1 MTAGMAP
8 RSCVPNW
15 QTLSEQGWVS
25 LTEPIQARRLQ
36 QYRFAEDA
44 VMRLLPQSGFLAL
57 CLATLAPPA
66 VLQAQQRSASFA
78 GLRPNLAF
86 IDDRGLGLQV
96 TGYLGQPFTSRLAG
110 LFEFGV
116 TRARDRPFM
125 HPCAFPPCDFSLP
138 GETGISLAYGLQW
151 YAAAGARRAAVTV
164 APGVVWL
171 LGQPAGSEPVVPK
184 LGGRCEVGWL
194 IDHGPRVGFTLG
206 LEWWGSS
213 GELPRWVVPFGLTL
227 GLR

>member
-1 MTAGMAP
+1 
-8 RSCVPNW
+8 
-15 QTLSEQGWVS
+15 
-25 LTEPIQARRLQ
+25 
-36 QYRFAEDA
+36 
-44 VMRLLPQSGFLAL
+44 MRLLPQSGFPAL
-57 CLATLAPPA
+57 CLVALACPSA
-66 VLQAQQRSASFA
+66 LHAQQRSAPFA

-86 IDDRGLGLQV
+86 IDNRGLGLQV

-116 TRARDRPFM
+116 TRARDR
-125 HPCAFPPCDFSLP
+125 AYNPPCPHPGCSGQP
-138 GETGISLAYGLQW
+138 SVAGETGISLDYGLQW
-151 YAAAGARRAAVTV
+151 YAAAGTRRAAITV

-194 IDHGPRVGFTLG
+194 INGGPRVGLSLG